1 MLTETPETRFA
12 RSGDAHVAYQ
22 VVGDGPLDLVYVQ
35 GFVSNIELNWQEP
48 LYARF
53 LSRIASFARLI
64 TFDKRGTGLSDRVP
78 EDRLPTLEQRMD
90 DLRAVMDAVGSE
102 RAALFGVSEGGPMCI
117 LFAAT
122 YPERTASLVIYGSYA
137 HSGAA
142 PEYDWTHSD
151 ESRAAFRHLLE
162 DGWGGPFGLA
172 ERAPSK
178 IGDDAFTRWWSRL
191 LRQSASPSAALSLIE
206 MNSQIDVRP
215 VLTAIRVPTLI
226 IHRVGDLAMK
236 TEEARYMADH
246 IEGARLVLVPGDDH
260 LPWVGDTEPILDAM
274 HEFLTGL
281 PRAREIDRVLFTVL
295 FTDIVGSTE
304 RAADIGDARWRE
316 LLLAHHKIVREELQR
331 FSGIEVDTAG
341 DGFLATFDGPARAV
355 RCALSI
361 VARVRDLGIEIRA
374 GVHTGEC
381 ELMDGHIAG
390 IAVHIGARVAA
401 AAGGSEVLVSSTVK
415 DLVAGSGLRFE
426 DLGIHH
432 LKGVPDEWRLYRAM
446 G

>member
-12 RSGDAHVAYQ
+12 RSGDAHIAYQ

-122 YPERTASLVIYGSYA
+122 YPERTTSLLIYGSYA

-151 ESRAAFRHLLE
+151 ESRAAFRRLLE

-178 IGDDAFTRWWSRL
+178 VGDDAFTRWWSRL

-215 VLTAIRVPTLI
+215 VLATIRVPTLI

-246 IEGARLVLVPGDDH
+246 IDGARLVLVPGDDH

-274 HEFLTGL
+274 HEFFTGL
-281 PRAREIDRVLFTVL
+281 PRAREIDRVLATVL

-304 RAADIGDARWRE
+304 RAAGIGDARWRE
-316 LLLAHHKIVREELQR
+316 LLLAHHKIIREELQR
-331 FSGIEVDTAG
+331 FSGTEVDTAG

-361 VARVRDLGIEIRA
+361 VARVRELGIEIRA

-381 ELMDGHIAG
+381 ELMDGHVAG
-390 IAVHIGARVAA
+390 IAVHIGARIAA
-401 AAGGSEVLVSSTVK
+401 AAGGSQVLVSSTVK

-426 DLGIHH
+426 DLGTHH
-432 LKGVPDEWRLYRAM
+432 LKGVPDDWRLYRAV

>member
-1 MLTETPETRFA
+1 MATESPRTRFTK
-12 RSGDAHVAYQ
+12 SGDAHIAYQ
-22 VVGDGPLDLVYVQ
+22 VVGDGPIDVVYVQ
-35 GFVSNIELNWQEP
+35 GFVSNMEMNWQEP
-48 LYARF
+48 SYARF
-53 LSRIASFARLI
+53 LSRIASFSRLI

-90 DLRAVMDAVGSE
+90 DMRAVMDAVGSE

-122 YPERTASLVIYGSYA
+122 YPERTTSVMIYGSYA

-142 PEYDWTHSD
+142 PEYDWTRSE
-151 ESRAAFRHLLE
+151 ESRAAFRRQLE
-162 DGWGGPFGLA
+162 QDWGGPFGLA

-178 IGDDAFTRWWSRL
+178 VGDEAFTRWWSTL

-215 VLTAIRVPTLI
+215 ILPAVRVPTLI
-226 IHRVGDLAMK
+226 IHRTGDLAMK
-236 TEEARYMADH
+236 TEEAKYMAEH
-246 IEGARLVLVPGDDH
+246 IDGGRLVLLSGDDH

-274 HEFLTGL
+274 HEFLTGA
-281 PRAREIDRVLFTVL
+281 PRVRDVDRVLATVL

-304 RAADIGDARWRE
+304 RAASMGDAAWKD
-316 LLLAHHKIVREELQR
+316 LLLAHHTIVREELRR
-331 FSGIEVDTAG
+331 FGGVEIDTAG

-361 VARVRDLGIEIRA
+361 VERVKDVGLQIRA

-381 ELMDGHIAG
+381 ERLGDNIGG

-401 AAGGSEVLVSSTVK
+401 TAGASEVLVSSTVK
-415 DLVAGSGLRFE
+415 DLVAGSGLRF
-426 DLGIHH
+426 DDRGTHR
-432 LKGVPDEWRLYRAM
+432 LKGVPDEWRLYRASE
-446 G
+446 

>member
-1 MLTETPETRFA
+1 MLTETPATRFA
-12 RSGDAHVAYQ
+12 RSGDAHIAYQ
-22 VVGDGPLDLVYVQ
+22 VVGEGPLDLVYVQ

-48 LYARF
+48 LYAKF

-122 YPERTASLVIYGSYA
+122 YPERTTSLVIYGSYA

-142 PEYDWTHSD
+142 PEYDWTHSP
-151 ESRAAFRHLLE
+151 ESRAAFRRLLE

-178 IGDDAFTRWWSRL
+178 VSDGAFTRWWSTL

-215 VLTAIRVPTLI
+215 VLAAVRVPTLI
-226 IHRVGDLAMK
+226 IHRAGDLAMK

-246 IEGARLVLVPGDDH
+246 IDGARLVLLPGDDH
-260 LPWVGDTEPILDAM
+260 LPWVGDTEPILDTM
-274 HEFLTGL
+274 HEFFTGL
-281 PRAREIDRVLFTVL
+281 PRAREIDRVLATVL

-304 RAADIGDARWRE
+304 RASDLGDARWRE
-316 LLLAHHKIVREELQR
+316 LLLAHHKVVREELQR
-331 FSGIEVDTAG
+331 FGGTEVDTAG

-361 VARVRDLGIEIRA
+361 VARVRELGIEIRA

-381 ELMDGHIAG
+381 ELMDGHVAG

-415 DLVAGSGLRFE
+415 DLVAGSGLRF
-426 DLGIHH
+426 DDRGTHH
-432 LKGVPDEWRLYRAM
+432 LKGVPDDWRLYQAI